1 MSWGR
6 KLPGASTPSSLFW
19 LLVRGPEGDAEQV
32 LRGGHQGWSSRPVGT
47 SYHRRALP
55 GPVPATT
62 PKSRGPTLL
71 PPQVVAAGAPSGKQ
85 AWQWGDQGMLG
96 LAKDTLGRRHHRPPS
111 SGQEAGPRAA
121 SAPPS
126 GLRAKGCSA
135 PVSEEEVGLGV
146 QERPGAGNPSH
157 YSPSAGSRPSETQP
171 GADRLT

>member
-1 MSWGR
+1 MVIPACRYLLPQEGPAW
-6 KLPGASTPSSLFW
+6 PGARRHPEIPGSHTPSS
-19 LLVRGPEGDAEQV
+19 QV
-32 LRGGHQGWSSRPVGT
+32 
-47 SYHRRALP
+47 A
-55 GPVPATT
+55 
-62 PKSRGPTLL
+62 
-71 PPQVVAAGAPSGKQ
+71 AAGAPSGKQ